1 MEEALSKSRLFR
13 SGSLVATALT
23 TGLLAF
29 AGSAQ
34 AANPG
39 DICQI
44 GNSAGADVVVTGG
57 GGVGFYHLN
66 FGAYF
71 RIEAYGD
78 ATHYIGHAN
87 GQATGRLLRSDI
99 NQGTCH

>member
-1 MEEALSKSRLFR
+1 VSKSRLSK

-23 TGLLAF
+23 IGLLAF

-39 DICQI
+39 DLCQI
-44 GNSAGADVVVTGG
+44 GNPAGADVAVTGG

-71 RIEAYGD
+71 RVEAYGD
-78 ATHYIGHAN
+78 STHYIGHGS
-87 GQATGRLLRSDI
+87 GQATGRLDRSDI
-99 NQGTCH
+99 NQATCH